1 MVLYLLL
8 LATIND
14 GCMNN
19 AAKAKKTGRTVVG
32 VQSSGVIIAAGHHPV
47 GGNVFAQLA
56 GSLAK
61 E

>member
-1 MVLYLLL
+1 M
-8 LATIND
+8 ATIND
-14 GCMNN
+14 GCLNN